1 MYFLEINTVP
11 GMSEMSIVP
20 QQAAAFGYKL
30 PELFDMILEDTLSQ
44 KK

>member
-20 QQAAAFGYKL
+20 QQAKIFGYQL
-30 PELFDMILEDTLSQ
+30 PQFIGMLIENAIYN